1 MGDLGEGLGDGRR
14 EGRGLGR
21 FCVDDDLS
29 RSEFIFKRS
38 LVSSYISVME
48 C

>member
-21 FCVDDDLS
+21 IWVEGDLS
-29 RSEFIFKRS
+29 RSEFISKRS
-38 LVSSYISVME
+38 LVSSYISVMW